1 MLTNFLKH
9 YFHDMSIFKNA
20 KCLSIP
26 LQHILNGQP
35 HRENKG
41 RDHQRQTGMF
51 LKQLQTFLKPI
62 KRICMLILPA

>member
-51 LKQLQTFLKPI
+51 LKQ
-62 KRICMLILPA
+62 A